1 MQAMQGRVRHWGA
14 RAVGATLVGLLAVTA
29 AAAQTATVQARDGQR
44 AAVREVLI
52 ADPQQPALVTAADGA
67 ARKVALD
74 QLIAIEWPPRA
85 TRSDPAAMTLH
96 LHDGSRL
103 VGRVVGGD
111 EEAVQFE
118 FAGAVTAAFPLDSVR
133 AVAAGPRHAE
143 LELARFAPAAHED
156 ALHRRVEVGGD
167 STRGTVV
174 ALRKDGVAFEY
185 SLGVGDFK
193 WEDVEIVLLAEQVEP
208 PPVKGL
214 AVEIDLVPDGTLL
227 AGLLR
232 LDADTLVVRSELAEG
247 EFRLPR
253 AAVSGL
259 RFAHGGATWVSTL
272 PPADVRELPWLGGA
286 DDFLFGW
293 RRDRSVTGRPLL
305 VGGRRFG
312 RGIGC
317 HARSELTFALDGAAR
332 WFTAEVGIADEV
344 LTLPDRGAVEFRV
357 LLDGREAWKS
367 VVVRGGD
374 PAVALPAIELGDAR
388 RLTLLVDFGSGED
401 VADRAVWGNALLLR

>member
-1 MQAMQGRVRHWGA
+1 MLGGA
-14 RAVGATLVGLLAVTA
+14 LLGLLAGDEV
-29 AAAQTATVQARDGQR
+29 AAQTATLQWRDGQR
-44 AAVREVLI
+44 TAAREVVV
-52 ADPQQPALVTAADGA
+52 ADPRQPALVTAADGA
-67 ARKVALD
+67 ARKVALEE
-74 QLIAIEWPPRA
+74 LISVEWPGRG
-85 TRSDPAAMTLH
+85 TRSEPPAMTLH

-118 FAGAVTAAFPLDSVR
+118 FAGAVTATFPLDSVR
-133 AVAAGPRHAE
+133 AIATGPRHAE
-143 LELARFAPAAHED
+143 LEPARFAAAANED

-174 ALRKDGVAFEY
+174 ALRKGGVAFEY

-193 WEDVEIVLLAEQVEP
+193 WDDVEIVLLARQVDP
-208 PPVKGL
+208 PPAKGL

-232 LDADTLVVRSELAEG
+232 LDADTVVASSTLAES
-247 EFRLPR
+247 EFKLPR
-253 AAVSGL
+253 AAVSAL
-259 RFAHGGATWVSTL
+259 RFGHGGATWLSTL
-272 PPADVRELPWLGGA
+272 PPTDVRQVPWLGGA

-293 RRDRSVTGRPLL
+293 RRDRTVTGRPLT

-317 HARSELTFALDGAAR
+317 HARSELTFGLDGAAR

-344 LTLPDRGAVEFRV
+344 LTLPERGAVEFRV

-367 VVVRGGD
+367 AVVRGGD
-374 PAVALPAIELGDAR
+374 PAQALPSIELGDAK
-388 RLTLLVDFGSGED
+388 RLTLIVDFGSGED